1 MIFIFSTL
9 LIIILDQV
17 AKFGAIKYLMGQN
30 PYVIIKDHFELRY
43 VENYGAAFGI
53 LQQKRVFFIII
64 TSLVILFII
73 FYFYKYFDKFNTI
86 AKISISIFLGGAIG
100 NFIDRVRLGYVV
112 DFIRVNLFKSYDFP
126 VFNLADMFI
135 VVGTILI
142 VYLVLFDKYEA

>member
-1 MIFIFSTL
+1 LIFVFSTL

-17 AKFGAIKYLMGQN
+17 TKFGATKYLMGQN
-30 PYVIIKDHFELRY
+30 PYIIIKDHFELRY

-112 DFIRVNLFKSYDFP
+112 DFLRVNLFKSYDFP